1 MATAA
6 ERRRAQNRGVKA
18 GAVRIGAKGKT
29 VRRYNPK
36 TGRWDVTKKN
46 VKPGVSLAAKPS
58 SRTAASKPVKP
69 TVKGARSGPLSANTG
84 VQYKAK
90 TSTTSSGKNWW
101 SPGGGGLVGPN
112 SPLRGNGSSSSKP
125 KKGDRR
131 RKGSYGG
138 YETYDGTRWVKS
150 K

>member
-46 VKPGVSLAAKPS
+46 VKPGVPLAAKPS

-90 TSTTSSGKNWW
+90 TSNSTKDYSKNRKDFMDNPLGYIFGGKRNY
-101 SPGGGGLVGPN
+101 
-112 SPLRGNGSSSSKP
+112 K
-125 KKGDRR
+125 
-131 RKGSYGG
+131 
-138 YETYDGTRWVKS
+138 
-150 K
+150 